1 MKKLLTLSIFILSL
15 SNIFAV
21 INIETKGGLALV
33 DNYSISGSGYSGSL
47 SYTFD
52 VEAFYETT
60 DTIEIGMGMGYKYN
74 SPAKGSL
81 YSTNSSDSMHLFNS
95 IPIYAVAKYTFP
107 EISGYTIFAK
117 GYLGMAINQIGDY
130 DYAQSVDSGI
140 YTGIGLGLYYGNVV
154 GDLSYCLQQ
163 TELTF
168 VNPDNSNKL
177 ETKSTKHSSI
187 NLTVGYRFELPWF
200 K

>member
-1 MKKLLTLSIFILSL
+1 MKKLLILSIFVLSL

-33 DNYSISGSGYSGSL
+33 DNYTISSAGYSGSL

-52 VEAFYETT
+52 VEGFYKATETT
-60 DTIEIGMGMGYKYN
+60 EIGMGMGYKYN

-130 DYAQSVDSGI
+130 DYVQSVESGI

-154 GDLSYCLQQ
+154 GDFSYCLQQ
-163 TELTF
+163 TQLTF
-168 VNPDNSNKL
+168 VNPDNGNKL
-177 ETKSTKHSSI
+177 ETKSTKHSSM

>member
-33 DNYSISGSGYSGSL
+33 DNYTISNAGYSGSL

-52 VEAFYETT
+52 VEGFYKATETT
-60 DTIEIGMGMGYKYN
+60 EIGMGIGYKYN

-95 IPIYAVAKYTFP
+95 VPIYAVAKYTFP
-107 EISGYTIFAK
+107 EIGGYTIFAK
-117 GYLGMAINQIGDY
+117 GYLGMSINQIGDY
-130 DYAQSVDSGI
+130 DYVQSVESGI
-140 YTGIGLGLYYGNVV
+140 YTGLGLGLYYGNVV
-154 GDLSYCLQQ
+154 GDFSYCLQQ
-163 TELTF
+163 TQLTF
-168 VNPDNSNKL
+168 VNPDNGNKL
-177 ETKSTKHSSI
+177 ETKSTKHSSM

>member
-1 MKKLLTLSIFILSL
+1 MKKLLILSIFIFSL
-15 SNIFAV
+15 SNIFGV
-21 INIETKGGLALV
+21 INVETKGGLALV
-33 DNYSISGSGYSGSL
+33 DNYTISGAGYSGSL

-52 VEAFYETT
+52 LEAFYEAT
-60 DTIEIGMGMGYKYN
+60 DNTEIGIGIGYKYN

-81 YSTNSSDSMHLFNS
+81 YSLNSSDSMHLFNS
-95 IPIYAVAKYTFP
+95 VPFYAVAKYTFP
-107 EISGYTIFAK
+107 EVSGYTFFMK

-130 DYAQSVDSGI
+130 DYAQSVDPGI
-140 YTGIGLGLYYGNVV
+140 YTGLGLGLYYGNVV
-154 GDLSYCLQQ
+154 GDFSYCLQQ

-168 VNPDNSNKL
+168 VNPDNNNKL

>member
-1 MKKLLTLSIFILSL
+1 MKKLLILSIFVLSL

-33 DNYSISGSGYSGSL
+33 DNYTISSAGYSGSL

-52 VEAFYETT
+52 VEGFYKATETT
-60 DTIEIGMGMGYKYN
+60 EIGMGMGYKYN

-107 EISGYTIFAK
+107 EISGYTIFVK

-130 DYAQSVDSGI
+130 DYVQSVESGI

-154 GDLSYCLQQ
+154 GDFSYCLQQ
-163 TELTF
+163 TQLTF
-168 VNPDNSNKL
+168 VNPDNGNKL
-177 ETKSTKHSSI
+177 ETKSTKHSSM